1 MDEKDIRN
9 AAMPDE
15 ALPDA
20 TSRKKRIAIALI
32 SLAVV
37 AVLAVTAAL
46 LVREYV
52 ITTYV
57 VDGDSMLPTLNGG
70 VSGDTSDGDTLILNK
85 VKDPE
90 RGDIIVFYYDWGDTS
105 SFSPHHLVKRVIAL
119 PGDRVE
125 IKDGELYLNG
135 VLRNESYIKEAMR
148 SWLDQNGGIHSS
160 LSLTVP
166 DGCVFAMGD
175 NRNNSTDSRVIG
187 CVPMDKIV
195 GVCFL
200 ILSENG
206 KLRTP

>member
-90 RGDIIVFYYDWGDTS
+90 RGDIIVF
-105 SFSPHHLVKRVIAL
+105 
-119 PGDRVE
+119 
-125 IKDGELYLNG
+125 
-135 VLRNESYIKEAMR
+135 
-148 SWLDQNGGIHSS
+148 
-160 LSLTVP
+160 
-166 DGCVFAMGD
+166 
-175 NRNNSTDSRVIG
+175 
-187 CVPMDKIV
+187 
-195 GVCFL
+195 
-200 ILSENG
+200 
-206 KLRTP
+206 

>member
-1 MDEKDIRN
+1 MAEKDIRN

-20 TSRKKRIAIALI
+20 TARKKRIAIALI

-46 LVREYV
+46 LVREYI

-90 RGDIIVFYYDWGDTS
+90 RGDIIVFYYDWGDTP
-105 SFSPHHLVKRVIAL
+105 SFSPHHLVKRVIAI
-119 PGDRVE
+119 PGARVALT
-125 IKDGELYLNG
+125 DGE
-135 VLRNESYIKEAMR
+135 M
-148 SWLDQNGGIHSS
+148 
-160 LSLTVP
+160 
-166 DGCVFAMGD
+166 
-175 NRNNSTDSRVIG
+175 
-187 CVPMDKIV
+187 
-195 GVCFL
+195 
-200 ILSENG
+200 
-206 KLRTP
+206 